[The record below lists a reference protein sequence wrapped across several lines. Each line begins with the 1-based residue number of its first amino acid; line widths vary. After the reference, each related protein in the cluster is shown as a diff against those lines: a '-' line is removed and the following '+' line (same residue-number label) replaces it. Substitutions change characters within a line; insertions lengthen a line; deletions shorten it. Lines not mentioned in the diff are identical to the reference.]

1 MRPVVV
7 FIHGGKFAWGSGN
20 LSDGTVFAAYADCIF
35 ITINYRLGILGK
47 NFSFFLFSLSSMGV
61 NEAPRSSVINDY
73 VCCFM
78 SGRVSSTLP
87 INARPIFVLKWWAA

>member
-47 NFSFFLFSLSSMGV
+47 LENSSMEV

-73 VCCFM
+73 ICYFM
-78 SGRVSSTLP
+78 SWQVANR
-87 INARPIFVLKWWAA
+87 